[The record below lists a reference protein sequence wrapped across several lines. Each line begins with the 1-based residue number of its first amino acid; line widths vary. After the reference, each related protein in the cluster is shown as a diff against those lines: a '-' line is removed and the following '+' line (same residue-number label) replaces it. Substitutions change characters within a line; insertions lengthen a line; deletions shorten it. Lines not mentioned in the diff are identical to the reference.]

1 MMPLMRLPIAGLL
14 LFLALIATPAVA
26 HPGHDE
32 AAPPPPT
39 ALAPRADAVSAG
51 FELVVVRRGETL
63 EITLDDFRTNEP
75 IADAEIALDGPGG
88 SVVAAKGS
96 GAAAGTWSVPAPWAR
111 QAGSHELLFTV
122 TARGETEIMTATL
135 VVPEGAAEAP
145 AAQGSWLVSS
155 AFAEG
160 LRARI
165 GSHDASLYLIAGVSF
180 AAGILVAVMFR
191 RRRTGAAVVLLGLGL
206 GLAATGEGAR
216 AHEGH
221 DHGHEHG
228 QPVVAAPERDVAV
241 RLPDGAVFVP
251 KTSQRIL
258 GIRTHYVETAAHG
271 RSIELPGRVIP
282 DPNASGNVQAAVA
295 GRLSPPPGGFP
306 RLGTRV
312 EAGDV
317 LGFVTPPLTAA
328 EASDQR
334 QRAAEL
340 DQQIALA
347 EARLTRAIQMGP
359 AAPRVQADELRLEI
373 QGLKERRARLDRF
386 RREPEALIAPVGGVI
401 AAANAIAGQIAD
413 PATVVFLIVDPA
425 KLWVEAL
432 SFDISVGERGAAM
445 RTAEGRSEQLAYRG
459 AGFAD
464 RNQAIPVHFLI
475 EGDPQGLR
483 LGQLVTVTASS
494 GLERTGLA
502 VPRAAVIR
510 GQNGQNV
517 IYVKTT
523 GERFEPRE
531 IRVEPLDGERV
542 MVVAGLQPEMRVVTR
557 GAELLNQIR

>member
-1 MMPLMRLPIAGLL
+1 MPSMRLPIASLL
-14 LFLALIATPAVA
+14 LTFALMVAPAAA

-32 AAPPPPT
+32 AAPPPPA
-39 ALAPRADAVSAG
+39 ALAPRTDAVSAG
-51 FELVVVRRGETL
+51 FELVAVRRGETL

-75 IADAEIALDGPGG
+75 IVDAEISLDGPGG
-88 SVVAAKGS
+88 SVVAAKGT
-96 GAAAGTWSVPAPWAR
+96 GAGAGTWSIPAPWAR

-135 VVPEGAAEAP
+135 VIPEGAAAAP
-145 AAQGSWLVSS
+145 TAQGSWLVSS

-165 GSHDASLYLIAGVSF
+165 GNHDASLYLIAGGSF
-180 AAGILVAVMFR
+180 VAGILVAVMFR
-191 RRRTGAAVVLLGLGL
+191 RRRAGAAVVLLGLGL
-206 GLAATGEGAR
+206 GLTPIGEGAR
-216 AHEGH
+216 AHGDHDHGH
-221 DHGHEHG
+221 DHG
-228 QPVVAAPERDVAV
+228 PAAAVPERDVAV

-258 GIRTHYVETAAHG
+258 GIRTHYAETASHG

-312 EAGDV
+312 AAGDV

-340 DQQIALA
+340 DQQITLA

-401 AAANAIAGQIAD
+401 AAANAVAGQIAD
-413 PATVVFLIVDPA
+413 PATIVFLIVDPA
-425 KLWVEAL
+425 RLWVEAL
-432 SFDISVGERGAAM
+432 SFDTAIGERGAAM
-445 RTAEGRSEQLAYRG
+445 RTADGRSEQLAYRG

-475 EGDPQGLR
+475 EGEPQGLR

-494 GLERTGLA
+494 GAERTGLA

-531 IRVEPLDGERV
+531 IRIEPLDGERV